1 MTHDVR
7 RVSRTGH
14 ALIRDPLF
22 NKGAAF
28 TPEERRDFDLEG
40 LLPHRTVSIEVQR
53 QRVLENLDRL
63 VDPLEKY
70 VALAS
75 LQDRNEQL
83 FFNVLTSRI
92 EDLLPIVYTPTVGLA
107 TQRFSHV
114 FQRGRGA
121 WITPAH
127 RGSVAR
133 VLTQAAAG
141 REIRLIVA
149 TDNESILGIGD
160 QGAGGILISIGKL
173 SLYTAAA
180 GIDPAQVLPISIDVG
195 TDNQALL
202 DDPLYL
208 GWPER
213 RLRGA
218 AYEALIDEFVE
229 AVRTVFP
236 RALVQWE
243 DFRKDNA
250 LRVLDRYRERLPSFN
265 DDIQGTGAVALAG
278 ILTSERVTGRVLA
291 TERVVVLGGG
301 AAGLGIARQIR
312 AGMAAAGIDAAG
324 CLRRVAVM
332 DSKGLILGE
341 VGTDD
346 YKRELAWST
355 ALAAEIGVRVDQRGL
370 LDVVR
375 AFRPTVLIGTSG
387 QAGAFSREVIEACVA
402 ATERPVVM
410 PLSNPTANCE
420 GQPADLYAWSHGKAL
435 VATGSPFPD
444 TAYLGQ
450 SFRIGQGNNAFVFPG
465 VGLAAVA
472 GDLTRIDDSMFLAA
486 AVALA
491 QSVTDAEL
499 AAGLLYP
506 PVARLSD
513 VSRAVATAVLEDAG
527 RRGVWQPTAGR
538 RIADALDAVTWRPV
552 YQRYVRS

>member
-121 WITPAH
+121 WISPAH

-278 ILTSERVTGRVLA
+278 ILTSERVTGRMLA

-355 ALAAEIGVRVDQRGL
+355 ALAAEIGLRADQRGL

-513 VSRAVATAVLEDAG
+513 VSRAVATAVLEDAE
-527 RRGVWQPTAGR
+527 RRGVWRPTAGR

>member
-40 LLPHRTVSIEVQR
+40 LLPHRAVSIEVQR

-278 ILTSERVTGRVLA
+278 ILTSERVTGRMLA

-355 ALAAEIGVRVDQRGL
+355 ALAAEIGLRADQRGL

>member
-1 MTHDVR
+1 MTQDVR

-28 TPEERRDFDLEG
+28 TAEERRDFDLEG

-291 TERVVVLGGG
+291 AERVVILGGG

-355 ALAAEIGVRVDQRGL
+355 ALAAEIGVRADQRGL

-420 GQPADLYAWSHGKAL
+420 GQPSDLYAWSHGKAL

-444 TAYLGQ
+444 TAHLGQ

-513 VSRAVATAVLEDAG
+513 VSRAVATAVLEDAE
-527 RRGVWQPTAGR
+527 RRGVWRPMAGR
-538 RIADALDAVTWRPV
+538 RIADALDVVTWRPV